1 MKKTSISLI
10 IILSFV
16 MSFLLLPLGSGA
28 LTTADSIGSVG
39 VLLITFLFGLSLGGI
54 GLYFMSKKEDNLKF
68 YSGFMLLGF
77 GFIIILVSVNMTI
90 SITNEMA
97 FTGLTSGVERVVG
110 ISSRLIQV
118 LSYLTLII
126 MLVLM
131 INAFIGKRKEAKE
144 SDGWDSN
151 NY

>member
-1 MKKTSISLI
+1 
-10 IILSFV
+10 
-16 MSFLLLPLGSGA
+16 
-28 LTTADSIGSVG
+28 
-39 VLLITFLFGLSLGGI
+39 
-54 GLYFMSKKEDNLKF
+54 MSKKEDNLKF

-118 LSYLTLII
+118 LSYLTLVI

-131 INAFIGKRKEAKE
+131 INAFIGKRKESKE